1 MGGTPGRPHLGL
13 VHGWF
18 NLAGLVG
25 VVASVVYASATF
37 LNVVL
42 GLYGVEVLGVDFGDS
57 EHILGETFL
66 LFAII
71 LAIHATINIMRTH
84 LLAITNSISVFVHVF
99 GVVMIIAILVF
110 VPDEHQS
117 LDFVFTERINN
128 SGFSMDMF
136 WFYVLPLGFLLTQ
149 YTITG
154 FDASAHV
161 SEETHD
167 ASRSA
172 ARGVWQSIFYSAVI
186 GWFVLLAIT
195 FAATDP
201 DAVTAGEGYGA
212 GSSLEIFS
220 LSLSSAAFK
229 AVVLISTHRP
239 AVLRARLSD
248 QRLAD
253 VLRLLAGPRAAGLEP
268 PPKVNASGTPRNAV
282 ITMAVAALIITLP
295 ALKGNS
301 AGDPFPFAFFAVVSI
316 TVIGLYIAYAI
327 PIFLRWRAGSSFQ
340 QSPVWN
346 LGNKWRWMNPFAV
359 FWVGLITYLLPAV
372 HACGWRRRR
381 GEEFS
386 WEALNY
392 APLTV
397 GAVILSPRS
406 PGSRARRTTSPARP
420 ATSRSTRR

>member
-1 MGGTPGRPHLGL
+1 M
-13 VHGWF
+13 
-18 NLAGLVG
+18 
-25 VVASVVYASATF
+25 
-37 LNVVL
+37 
-42 GLYGVEVLGVDFGDS
+42 
-57 EHILGETFL
+57 
-66 LFAII
+66 FAII

-84 LLAITNSISVFVHVF
+84 LLAITNNISVFVHVF
-99 GVVMIIAILVF
+99 GVVIIIAILVF

-128 SGFSMDMF
+128 SGFGMDMF

-220 LSLSSAAFK
+220 LSLSTAAFK
-229 AVVLISTHRP
+229 AVVLISTIGQLFCGLACLTSASRMCFAFSRDHGLP
-239 AVLRARLSD
+239 FSDRL
-248 QRLAD
+248 Q
-253 VLRLLAGPRAAGLEP
+253 
-268 PPKVNASGTPRNAV
+268 KVNASGTPRNAV

-316 TVIGLYIAYAI
+316 TVIGLYIAYVI
-327 PIFLRWRAGSSFQ
+327 PIFLRWRAGSSFE

-346 LGNKWRWMNPFAV
+346 LGSKWRWMNPFAV
-359 FWVGLITYLLPAV
+359 FWVALITIIFCLPFTPAAV
-372 HACGWRRRR
+372 PWND
-381 GEEFS
+381 EFS
-386 WEALNY
+386 WEAVNY

-397 GAVILSPRS
+397 GAVIVFAAIAWVAGAKNHFTGQTRNIDIDEALTAE
-406 PGSRARRTTSPARP
+406 GEQAREQSV
-420 ATSRSTRR
+420 TSRG